1 MRRAADPFFAEEG
14 GMEAGG
20 RRRAHFTVEME
31 IDPEAESIPM
41 VELAPT
47 RAVVR
52 AFVNDHRAPWRHV
65 LVPVRRE
72 GTPSP
77 DGTT

>member
-1 MRRAADPFFAEEG
+1 
-14 GMEAGG
+14 MEAGG
-20 RRRAHFTVEME
+20 RRRAHFTLAME
-31 IDPEAESIPM
+31 VDPDAESIPM

-52 AFVNDHRAPWRHV
+52 RMVNDHRAPWRHV
-65 LVPVRRE
+65 LVPTRRE
-72 GTPSP
+72 GAAVG

>member
-1 MRRAADPFFAEEG
+1 
-14 GMEAGG
+14 MEAGG
-20 RRRAHFTVEME
+20 RRRAHFTLAME

-52 AFVNDHRAPWRHV
+52 RIVNDHRAPWRHV
-65 LVPVRRE
+65 LVPTHRE
-72 GTPSP
+72 GVPAA